1 LKKKSGSLHRAGNLN
16 KVNTMKLRNSLLMA
30 SFAAAATLTT
40 VTAAPSY
47 AQAPT
52 AAATQLASQAFFK
65 KKYRIKGTW
74 SIVERDGTQYIKF
87 SDDFKTKNGPDLKI
101 FLSPKSA
108 EAVNGKN
115 AVDGALNLGVLK
127 SNKGGQEYAIPAGT
141 DLSVFSTVLVH
152 CEAYSILW
160 GGGAL

>member
-1 LKKKSGSLHRAGNLN
+1 
-16 KVNTMKLRNSLLMA
+16 MKTRTSMFMVA
-30 SFAAAATLTT
+30 FALAATMPVLT
-40 VTAAPSY
+40 VAPAY
-47 AQAPT
+47 AQTPS
-52 AAATQLASQAFFK
+52 ASASLQDQAFFK

-74 SIVERDGTQYIKF
+74 SLVERDGKNFIVF

-108 EAVNGKN
+108 ADVNGKN
-115 AVDGALNLGVLK
+115 AVAGSINLGALKNK
-127 SNKGGQEYAIPAGT
+127 KGGQEYEIPAGT
-141 DLSVFSTVLVH
+141 DLSTYSTVLVH

>member
-1 LKKKSGSLHRAGNLN
+1 MKFR
-16 KVNTMKLRNSLLMA
+16 NTLFKLWFVLAVSISALIVAPANAQTSDVVA
-30 SFAAAATLTT
+30 SAVQTDQ
-40 VTAAPSY
+40 S
-47 AQAPT
+47 
-52 AAATQLASQAFFK
+52 FFK

-74 SIVERDGTQYIKF
+74 SLVQRDGKNLITF

-108 EAVNGKN
+108 ADVKGKN
-115 AVDGALNLGVLK
+115 AVDGSLNLGVLK
-127 SNKGGQEYAIPAGT
+127 SNKGAQEYEIPAGT
-141 DLSVFSTVLVH
+141 DLSQFSTVLIH